1 MNNKTPVKR
10 SYSYSAS
17 ARTYS
22 SELDIQLAQDTGPYN
37 MELYD
42 SKKVLQTDTKPESN
56 KVQSGNNVKNHLKFS
71 NGTLRNNGKK
81 TETTMLLS
89 DNNSNNLSV
98 AMNN

>member
-42 SKKVLQTDTKPESN
+42 SKKVLQTDTKHESN
-56 KVQSGNNVKNHLKFS
+56 KVQSGNNVKNHLKLS